1 VIFWLKQGSVE
12 LFTFVQ
18 QEGDGFAEAW
28 GGPLKEADCVVDS
41 NLLDVIP
48 TPLGEDLYYVCK
60 YPEKIPHTVY
70 GSAGAKKTMTLLSS
84 TRELS
89 RLVFAFTLT

>member
-1 VIFWLKQGSVE
+1 ME

-28 GGPLKEADCVVDS
+28 GGTLKEANCVVDS

-48 TPLGEDLYYVCK
+48 TPLGEDSDYVCE

-70 GSAGAKKTMTLLSS
+70 GSAGGKKTMTLLFSI
-84 TRELS
+84 RELS